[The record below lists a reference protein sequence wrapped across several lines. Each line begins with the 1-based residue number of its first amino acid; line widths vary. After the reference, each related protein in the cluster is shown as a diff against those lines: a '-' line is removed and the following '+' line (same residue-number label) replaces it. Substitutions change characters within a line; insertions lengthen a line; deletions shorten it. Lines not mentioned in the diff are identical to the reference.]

1 MTEFLCG
8 LFIGGNVTF
17 LIAAM
22 MVSNRPGKIVHRSGS
37 LVTYTN
43 SKGVTSTVELVNDLR
58 SSDTHAVVKRTQT
71 DLEFVISTTSIIE

>member
-22 MVSNRPGKIVHRSGS
+22 IVSSRPGKIVHRSGS

-43 SKGVTSTVELVNDLR
+43 SRGVTSTVELVNDLR
-58 SSDTHAVVKRTQT
+58 SNDTHAVVKRTQT

>member
-17 LIAAM
+17 LVAAM
-22 MVSNRPGKIVHRSGS
+22 ILSSRPGKVVKRSGTQI
-37 LVTYTN
+37 TYKN
-43 SKGVTSTVELVNDLR
+43 SKGVTSTVELVNDIR
-58 SSDTHAVVKRTQT
+58 SNDTHAVVKRTQT

>member
-22 MVSNRPGKIVHRSGS
+22 VIAGRPGKIVHRSGT

-43 SKGVTSTVELVNDLR
+43 SKNITSTVELVNHLR
-58 SSDTHAVVKRTQT
+58 SDDSVAVVKKPNT
-71 DLEFVISTTSIIE
+71 DFEFVIATSSIID

>member
-17 LIAAM
+17 LVAAM
-22 MVSNRPGKIVHRSGS
+22 ILHRRPGKIVQRAGTQI
-37 LVTYTN
+37 TYKN

-58 SSDTHAVVKRTQT
+58 SDDTHAVVKRLQT
-71 DLEFVISTTSIIE
+71 DFEFVVSTTSIIE